1 MYEKGLETFLAVA
14 MSRTLKEAAN
24 MLNLAQST
32 VSYNLK
38 NLEKLLDAEL
48 IDRKKGYKTVQLT
61 AAGNTLLPLAMKWSE
76 VIREIESIKSE
87 QRHQLSIGC
96 VESVNHCLFP
106 DFYRSLAEQITLKI
120 TTNHSLDL
128 YQMIEDRTLDVAF
141 VVNQIISSNLGITL
155 FSREKMKV
163 LRTKNAAP
171 DPPRT
176 VDASEL
182 NPRFEVFLNWS
193 FAYQIWHDHVW
204 PNAANGA
211 HFETDTVRHID
222 SFLAGDARYWIIVPA
237 SVADYYTDKGFVA
250 MDLHP
255 EPPERICYML
265 VHKKPNPSTAAAI
278 RVFNE
283 ALDAWFGGR
292 NKDEMMFARIGNDDP
307 S

>member
-14 MSRTLKEAAN
+14 MSRTLKDAAN
-24 MLNLAQST
+24 MLNLSQST

-38 NLEKLLDAEL
+38 NLEKLLGTEL

-61 AAGNTLLPLAMKWSE
+61 GAGNTLLPLAMKWSE

-106 DFYRSLAEQITLKI
+106 DFYHSLAEQITLKI

-128 YQMIEDRTLDVAF
+128 YRMIEDRVVDVAF
-141 VVNQIISSNLGITL
+141 VVNQVISSNLGITL

-163 LRTKNAAP
+163 LRMQKSSEGESGV
-171 DPPRT
+171 

-204 PNAANGA
+204 PNTAGGA
-211 HFETDTVRHID
+211 HFETDTLQHID
-222 SFLAGDARYWIIVPA
+222 SFLAGDSRYWIIVPNSA
-237 SVADYYTDKGFVA
+237 ADYYIDKGFTA
-250 MDLHP
+250 MDIRP
-255 EPPERICYML
+255 EPPERVCYML

-278 RVFNE
+278 RVFSE

-292 NKDEMMFARIGNDDP
+292 NKDGMTFARVGDDE